1 MKLVK
6 KIRTSKNFGS
16 ENEIMRRDMFMQTRF
31 PKLFEPGLT
40 GNVRLKNRVIK
51 APQHTGLANPDGSV
65 TDRMLRYYKDVALGG
80 VSMVII
86 EYAWIDNDA
95 SRASPCQVGIASMDH
110 IPGLSLLAQ
119 TIQANGA
126 KAAIQISHAGR
137 QKFTLSK
144 PIKAPSAVPW
154 EEIYAAGCPPP
165 DELTFEEIQQIVTS
179 FGDAAKRAQTA
190 DFDMVEIH
198 ACHGYL
204 ISNFL
209 SPRTNKR
216 TDWYGG
222 SLENRMRFLLEV
234 IAEIFRQVGLDYPIC
249 VRVSGIDYEPDGTKI
264 EETIELCKRLEALGV
279 AAIHMSGGN
288 HHQTIHEVSPMGMSL
303 AHNVWAA
310 EAVKQEVKIPVIA
323 SGSITHPELAEKIL
337 SDGKG
342 DFIGLGRPLWA
353 DPYWPQKAMEG
364 RPEDIRPC
372 IRCNDGCLARG
383 DHQAKTISCS
393 VNVAVCREDE
403 FQITK
408 AEHSKNVAVIGGGP
422 AGMEAARVCAL
433 RGHKVTLYEKRELGG
448 VLIEASIPGF
458 KAPDLKPFINYLSTQ
473 IKKLKIK
480 VIHEE
485 ATSQAIK
492 NGGFDVVI
500 VATGATPI
508 VPEDVQG
515 ITSAKVT
522 SALQVL
528 NGKAKL
534 GQKIA
539 VIGGGIVGTEV
550 GLFLAEQGKEVV
562 FVEMLDTFMNNI
574 TFDEKL
580 VYEERFENLNVSIH
594 TGKRLESLSDEGI
607 TVVDRYGI
615 RTTITAD
622 TVVLAA
628 GSRPNRD
635 LIDRL
640 KNESNLQVFEA
651 GDCIKP
657 RKIFDAIHEG
667 HLAAKLLK

>member
-1 MKLVK
+1 
-6 KIRTSKNFGS
+6 
-16 ENEIMRRDMFMQTRF
+16 MQANF
-31 PKLFEPGLT
+31 PKLFEPGRI
-40 GNVRLKNRVIK
+40 GNLSLKNRVVK

-65 TDRMLRYYKDVALGG
+65 TDRMLRYYREVASGG
-80 VSMVII
+80 VSMVIA

-95 SRASPCQVGIASMDH
+95 SRASPCQLGIASMDH

-137 QKFTLSK
+137 QRFTLAK
-144 PIKAPSAVPW
+144 PKAPSTVPW
-154 EEIYAAGCPPP
+154 EEIYAMGCPAP
-165 DELTFEEIQQIVTS
+165 DVLTFEEILQIVKS
-179 FGDAAKRAQTA
+179 FGQAAKKAQVA

-234 IAEIFRQVGLDYPIC
+234 MAEIKCQVGPGYPVC
-249 VRVSGIDYEPDGTKI
+249 VRVSGSDYEPDGTTI
-264 EETIELCKRLEALGV
+264 EETIELCKHLEALGV

-310 EAVKQEVKIPVIA
+310 EAVKKEIKIPVIA
-323 SGSITHPELAEKIL
+323 SGSINLPDLAERIL
-337 SDGKG
+337 AEGKG
-342 DFIGLGRPLWA
+342 DFVGLGRPLWA
-353 DPYWPQKAMEG
+353 DPEWPLKAMQG

-393 VNVAVCREDE
+393 VNVAVCREEE
-403 FQITK
+403 FKITQT
-408 AEHSKNVAVIGGGP
+408 ERSRSVAVIGGGP

-433 RGHKVTLYEKRELGG
+433 KGHHVTLYEKRELGG
-448 VLIEASIPGF
+448 ALLEASIPEF
-458 KAPDLKPFINYLSTQ
+458 KAPDLKPLISYLTTQ
-473 IKKLKIK
+473 IKKLNIK
-480 VIHEE
+480 VIKEE
-485 ATSQAIK
+485 ATAQAVEK
-492 NGGFDVVI
+492 GRFDAVI
-500 VATGATPI
+500 VAAGATPLML
-508 VPEDVQG
+508 EDVQG
-515 ITSAKVT
+515 ITHPKVT
-522 SALQVL
+522 SASQVL
-528 NGKAKL
+528 HGKAKT
-534 GQKIA
+534 GQKVA

-562 FVEMLDTFMNNI
+562 FVEMLDTFMNNV
-574 TFDEKL
+574 TFDERL
-580 VYEERFENLNVSIH
+580 VYEERFKNLNVSIH
-594 TGKRLESLSDEGI
+594 TGKRLEGVSDKGVTLI
-607 TVVDRYGI
+607 DRYGL
-615 RTTITAD
+615 RTTIPAD

-628 GSRPNRD
+628 GFKSNRD
-635 LIDRL
+635 LID
-640 KNESNLQVFEA
+640 NLRKVPKVQVFEV
-651 GDCIKP
+651 GDCVKP
-657 RKIFDAIHEG
+657 RKIFDAIHDG
-667 HLAAKLLK
+667 HLAAKLLN

>member
-31 PKLFEPGLT
+31 PKLFEPGLI

>member
-1 MKLVK
+1 
-6 KIRTSKNFGS
+6 
-16 ENEIMRRDMFMQTRF
+16 MQTMF
-31 PKLFEPGLT
+31 PRLAEPGWI
-40 GNVRLKNRVIK
+40 GNVRLKNRVVK

-65 TDRMLRYYKDVALGG
+65 TDRMLRYYKDVASGG
-80 VSMVII
+80 VSMVIV
-86 EYAWIDNDA
+86 EYAWIDDDA
-95 SRASPCQVGIASMDH
+95 SRASPCQLGISNMDH

-137 QKFTLSK
+137 QKFNFSR
-144 PIKAPSAVPW
+144 PIKAPSTVPW
-154 EEIYAAGCPPP
+154 EEMHFMGCPPP
-165 DELTFEEIQQIVTS
+165 DVLTFDEIQQIVKS
-179 FGDAAKRAQTA
+179 FGIAAKRAQIA

-222 SLENRMRFLLEV
+222 SLENRMRFVLEA
-234 IAEIFRQVGLDYPIC
+234 IAEIKRQVSPDYPVC

-264 EETIELCKRLEALGV
+264 EETVELCRRLEALGV

-310 EAVKQEVKIPVIA
+310 EAVKKEVKIPVIA
-323 SGSITHPELAEKIL
+323 SGSINLPQLAESIL
-337 SDGKG
+337 AEGKG

-353 DPYWPQKAMEG
+353 DPEWPLKAMAG

-383 DHQAKTISCS
+383 DHLAKTISCS

-403 FQITK
+403 YKITK
-408 AEHSKNVAVIGGGP
+408 APHPKHVAVIGGGP

-433 RGHKVTLYEKRELGG
+433 KGHHVTLYEKRELGG
-448 VLIEASIPGF
+448 ALIEASLPDF
-458 KAPDLKPFINYLSTQ
+458 KSPDLKPLIDYLRTQ
-473 IKKLKIK
+473 IKKLKIN
-480 VIHEE
+480 VINEE
-485 ATSQAIK
+485 ATSKTVESGQ
-492 NGGFDVVI
+492 FDAVI
-500 VATGATPI
+500 VAAGATPLAL
-508 VPEDVQG
+508 EDVQG
-515 ITSAKVT
+515 MTHPKVT
-522 SALQVL
+522 RASQVL
-528 NGKAKL
+528 HGEAKL
-534 GQKIA
+534 GQKIV

-550 GLFLAEQGKEVV
+550 GLFLAEQGKDVV

-580 VYEERFENLNVSIH
+580 VYEERFKNLSVSIQ
-594 TGKRLESLSDEGI
+594 TGKRLESVSDQGV
-607 TVVDRYGI
+607 TVVDRYGA
-615 RTTITAD
+615 RTTIPTD
-622 TVVLAA
+622 TVVIAA
-628 GSRPNRD
+628 GFRPNRD

-640 KNESNLQVFEA
+640 RKIPNLHVFEA
-651 GDCIKP
+651 GDCVRP

-667 HLAAKLLK
+667 HLVAKLLN

>member
-1 MKLVK
+1 MK
-6 KIRTSKNFGS
+6 TN
-16 ENEIMRRDMFMQTRF
+16 F
-31 PKLFEPGLT
+31 PKLFEPGRI
-40 GNVRLKNRVIK
+40 GIVQLKNRVMK

-65 TDRMLRYYKDVALGG
+65 TDRMLRYYKDVASGG
-80 VSMVII
+80 VSMVIV

-95 SRASPCQVGIASMDH
+95 SRASPCQLGIASIDH
-110 IPGLSLLAQ
+110 IPGLSLLAE
-119 TIQANGA
+119 TIQVNGA

-137 QKFTLSK
+137 QRFTLAK
-144 PIKAPSAVPW
+144 PKAPSTVPW

-165 DELTFEEIQQIVTS
+165 DVLTFEEILQIVKS
-179 FGDAAKRAQTA
+179 FGQAAKKAQIA

-234 IAEIFRQVGLDYPIC
+234 IGEIKCQVGSEYPVC

-264 EETIELCKRLEALGV
+264 EETVELCKRLEALGV

-310 EAVKQEVKIPVIA
+310 EAVKKEIKIPVIA
-323 SGSITHPELAEKIL
+323 SGSINLPALAESIL
-337 SDGKG
+337 SGGKG

-353 DPYWPQKAMEG
+353 DPEWPLKAMEG

-403 FQITK
+403 FKIRR
-408 AEHSKNVAVIGGGP
+408 AEHSKKVAIIGGGP
-422 AGMEAARVCAL
+422 AGIEAARVCAL
-433 RGHKVTLYEKRELGG
+433 KGHNVTLYEKRELGG
-448 VLIEASIPGF
+448 ALLEASIPEF
-458 KAPDLKPFINYLSTQ
+458 KAPDLKPLVDYLRTQ

-480 VIHEE
+480 VINKE
-485 ATSQAIK
+485 ATLKAIK
-492 NGGFDVVI
+492 DGNFDAVI
-500 VATGATPI
+500 VAAGATPI
-508 VPEDVQG
+508 IPEKVQG
-515 ITSAKVT
+515 IDSAKVT
-522 SALQVL
+522 SAAQVL
-528 NGKAKL
+528 HGQAKL

-550 GLFLAEQGKEVV
+550 GLFLAEQGKEVI

-580 VYEERFENLNVSIH
+580 VYEERFKNLSVSIH
-594 TGKRLESLSDEGI
+594 TGKRLESVSDQGI
-607 TVVDRYGI
+607 TVVDRYGV
-615 RTTITAD
+615 RRMLLVD

-628 GSRPNRD
+628 GFRPNRD
-635 LIDRL
+635 LVDSLRKVPKI
-640 KNESNLQVFEA
+640 QVFEV
-651 GDCIKP
+651 GDCVRP
-657 RKIFDAIHEG
+657 RKIFDAIHDG
-667 HLAAKLLK
+667 HLAAKLLG

>member
-1 MKLVK
+1 MVMK
-6 KIRTSKNFGS
+6 TS
-16 ENEIMRRDMFMQTRF
+16 F
-31 PKLFEPGLT
+31 PKLFEPGRI
-40 GNVRLKNRVIK
+40 GNIQLKNRVIK

-65 TDRMLRYYKDVALGG
+65 TDRMLRYYKDVASGG
-80 VSMVII
+80 VGMVIV

-95 SRASPCQVGIASMDH
+95 SRASPCQLGIAGVDH
-110 IPGLSLLAQ
+110 LPGLSLLAQ

-137 QKFTLSK
+137 QRFTLVR
-144 PIKAPSAVPW
+144 PKAPSTVPW
-154 EEIYAAGCPPP
+154 EEIYAQGCPPP
-165 DELTFEEIQQIVTS
+165 EELRFEEIPQIVKS
-179 FGDAAKRAQTA
+179 FGQAAKRAQIA

-234 IAEIFRQVGLDYPIC
+234 IAEIKGQVGAGYPVC
-249 VRVSGIDYEPDGTKI
+249 VRVSGIDYEPDGTTI

-310 EAVKQEVKIPVIA
+310 EAVKKEVKVPVIA
-323 SGSITHPELAEKIL
+323 SGSINLPDLAESIL
-337 SDGKG
+337 ADGKG
-342 DFIGLGRPLWA
+342 DFIALGRPLWA
-353 DPYWPQKAMEG
+353 DPEWPLKAMEG

-393 VNVAVCREDE
+393 VNVAVCREEE
-403 FQITK
+403 FKITK
-408 AEHSKNVAVIGGGP
+408 AEHPKSVAVIGGGP
-422 AGMEAARVCAL
+422 GGMEAARVCAL
-433 RGHKVTLYEKRELGG
+433 RGHNVTLYEKRELGG
-448 VLIEASIPGF
+448 ALLEASIPEF
-458 KAPDLKPFINYLSTQ
+458 KAPDLKPLIDYFRTQ
-473 IKKLKIK
+473 MKKLKIK
-480 VIHEE
+480 VVNEE
-485 ATSQAIK
+485 ATSKTIK
-492 NGGFDVVI
+492 SGGYDAVI
-500 VATGATPI
+500 VAAGATPLALEE
-508 VPEDVQG
+508 VHG
-515 ITSAKVT
+515 ITHQKVT
-522 SALQVL
+522 DASQVL
-528 NGKAKL
+528 HGKASL

-550 GLFLAEQGKEVV
+550 GLFLAEKGKEVV

-580 VYEERFENLNVSIH
+580 VYEERFKNLNVSIL
-594 TGKRLESLSDEGI
+594 TGKRLDSVTDHGI
-607 TVVDRYGI
+607 TVMDRYGV
-615 RTTITAD
+615 RTKVSVD

-628 GSRPNRD
+628 GFKPKRD
-635 LIDRL
+635 LIDSLR
-640 KNESNLQVFEA
+640 EVPTVQVFEA
-651 GDCIKP
+651 GDCVRP
-657 RKIFDAIHEG
+657 RKIFDAIHDG
-667 HLAAKLLK
+667 HLAAKLLN

>member
-1 MKLVK
+1 MK
-6 KIRTSKNFGS
+6 NA
-16 ENEIMRRDMFMQTRF
+16 RF
-31 PKLFEPGLT
+31 LRLLEPGFI
-40 GNVRLKNRVIK
+40 GNIPLKNRVIK

-65 TDRMLRYYKDVALGG
+65 TDRMLRYYKDVAMGG
-80 VSMVII
+80 VSMVIV
-86 EYAWIDNDA
+86 EYAWIDHDA
-95 SRASPCQVGIASMDH
+95 SRASPCQLGIASMDH
-110 IPGLSLLAQ
+110 LPGLSLLAQ

-137 QKFTLSK
+137 QRFTLAR
-144 PIKAPSAVPW
+144 PKAPSIVPW
-154 EEIYAAGCPPP
+154 EEIYAQGCPQP
-165 DELTFEEIQQIVTS
+165 EVLTFEEILQIVKS
-179 FGDAAKRAQTA
+179 FGQAAKRAQIA
-190 DFDMVEIH
+190 DFDMVEVH

-234 IAEIFRQVGLDYPIC
+234 IAEIKCQVGPDYPVC
-249 VRVSGIDYEPDGTKI
+249 VRASGIDYEPDGTTI

-310 EAVKQEVKIPVIA
+310 VAVKKEVQIPVIA
-323 SGSITHPELAEKIL
+323 SGSINLPELAESIL
-337 SDGKG
+337 AEGKG

-353 DPYWPQKAMEG
+353 DPQWPLKAMED

-393 VNVAVCREDE
+393 VNVAVCRENE

-433 RGHKVTLYEKRELGG
+433 RGNHVTLYEKRELGG
-448 VLIEASIPGF
+448 ALIEASIPEF
-458 KAPDLKPFINYLSTQ
+458 KAPDLKPLINYLRTQ
-473 IKKLKIK
+473 VRKLKIK
-480 VIHEE
+480 VINEE
-485 ATSQAIK
+485 ATLLTIK
-492 NGGFDVVI
+492 SGGFDAI
-500 VATGATPI
+500 IAATGATPLI
-508 VPEDVQG
+508 PEDVQG
-515 ITSAKVT
+515 INNAKVT
-522 SALQVL
+522 SAFQVL
-528 NGKAKL
+528 HGKAKL

-580 VYEERFENLNVSIH
+580 VYEERFKNLKVFVH
-594 TGKRLESLSDEGI
+594 TGKRLERVEDKGI
-607 TVVDRYGI
+607 TVIDRYGI
-615 RTTITAD
+615 RTVITAE

-628 GSRPNRD
+628 GFRSNRD
-635 LIDRL
+635 LIESLR
-640 KNESNLQVFEA
+640 NESGLQVFEV
-651 GDCIKP
+651 GDCVRP
-657 RKIFDAIHEG
+657 RKIFDAIHDG
-667 HLAAKLLK
+667 HLAAKLLN

>member
-1 MKLVK
+1 MVMK
-6 KIRTSKNFGS
+6 TS
-16 ENEIMRRDMFMQTRF
+16 F
-31 PKLFEPGLT
+31 PKLFEPGWI
-40 GNVRLKNRVIK
+40 GNIQLKNRVIK

-65 TDRMLRYYKDVALGG
+65 TDRMLRYYKEVASGG
-80 VSMVII
+80 VGMVIV

-95 SRASPCQVGIASMDH
+95 SRASPCQLGIASVDH
-110 IPGLSLLAQ
+110 LPGLSLLAQ

-137 QKFTLSK
+137 QRFTLVR
-144 PIKAPSAVPW
+144 PKAPSTVPW
-154 EEIYAAGCPPP
+154 EEIYAQGCPPP
-165 DELTFEEIQQIVTS
+165 EALTFEEIPQIVKS
-179 FGDAAKRAQTA
+179 FGQAAKRAQIA

-234 IAEIFRQVGLDYPIC
+234 IAEIKCQVGAGYPVC
-249 VRVSGIDYEPDGTKI
+249 VRVSGIDYEPDGTTI

-310 EAVKQEVKIPVIA
+310 EAVKKEIKVPVIA
-323 SGSITHPELAEKIL
+323 SGSINLPDLAESIL
-337 SDGKG
+337 ADGKG
-342 DFIGLGRPLWA
+342 DFIALGRPLWA
-353 DPYWPQKAMEG
+353 DPEWPLKAMEG
-364 RPEDIRPC
+364 RPDDIRPC

-383 DHQAKTISCS
+383 DHQGKTIACS
-393 VNVAVCREDE
+393 VNVAVCREEE
-403 FQITK
+403 FKITK
-408 AEHSKNVAVIGGGP
+408 AEHPKSVAVIGGGP

-433 RGHKVTLYEKRELGG
+433 RGHNVTLYEKRELGG
-448 VLIEASIPGF
+448 ALLEASIPEF
-458 KAPDLKPFINYLSTQ
+458 KAPDLRPLIDYFRTQ
-473 IKKLKIK
+473 MKKLKIK
-480 VIHEE
+480 VVNEE
-485 ATSQAIK
+485 ATSKTIK
-492 NGGFDVVI
+492 SGGYDAVI
-500 VATGATPI
+500 VAAGATPLALEEI
-508 VPEDVQG
+508 HG
-515 ITSAKVT
+515 ITHQKVT
-522 SALQVL
+522 DASQVL
-528 NGKAKL
+528 HGKANL

-550 GLFLAEQGKEVV
+550 GLFLAEQDKEVV

-580 VYEERFENLNVSIH
+580 VYEERFKNLNVSIL
-594 TGKRLESLSDEGI
+594 TGKRLDSVTDQGI
-607 TVVDRYGI
+607 TVMDRYGV
-615 RTTITAD
+615 RTKISVD

-628 GSRPNRD
+628 GFKPKRD
-635 LIDRL
+635 LIDSLR
-640 KNESNLQVFEA
+640 EVPRVQVFEA
-651 GDCIKP
+651 GDCVRP
-657 RKIFDAIHEG
+657 RKIFDAIHDG
-667 HLAAKLLK
+667 HLAAKLLN

>member
-1 MKLVK
+1 MK
-6 KIRTSKNFGS
+6 TN
-16 ENEIMRRDMFMQTRF
+16 F
-31 PKLFEPGLT
+31 PKLFEPGWI
-40 GNVRLKNRVIK
+40 GNVQLKNRVVK

-65 TDRMLRYYKDVALGG
+65 TERMLRYYKDVASGG
-80 VSMVII
+80 VGMVIV

-95 SRASPCQVGIASMDH
+95 SRASPCQLGISSVDH

-126 KAAIQISHAGR
+126 KAGIQISHAGR
-137 QKFTLSK
+137 QRFTLAR
-144 PIKAPSAVPW
+144 PKAPSTVPW
-154 EEIYAAGCPPP
+154 EEIYAAGCPAP
-165 DELTFEEIQQIVTS
+165 DVLTFDEILQIVKS
-179 FGDAAKRAQTA
+179 FGQAAKMAQIA

-234 IAEIFRQVGLDYPIC
+234 ISETKCQVGPAYPVC
-249 VRVSGIDYEPDGTKI
+249 VRVSGTDYEPDGTTI
-264 EETIELCKRLEALGV
+264 GETIELCKRLEALGV

-288 HHQTIHEVSPMGMSL
+288 HHQTIHEVSPMGMTL

-310 EAVKQEVKIPVIA
+310 EAVKKEIKIPVIA
-323 SGSITHPELAEKIL
+323 SGSINLPDLAERIL
-337 SDGKG
+337 ADGKG

-353 DPYWPQKAMEG
+353 DPQWPLKALEG

-403 FQITK
+403 FKITK
-408 AEHSKNVAVIGGGP
+408 AEHPRKVAVIGGGP

-433 RGHKVTLYEKRELGG
+433 KGHQVTLFEKRELGG
-448 VLIEASIPGF
+448 ALLEASIPEF
-458 KAPDLKPFINYLSTQ
+458 KAPDLKPLVDYLRTQ

-480 VIHEE
+480 VIKEE
-485 ATSQAIK
+485 GTLKTIK
-492 NGGFDVVI
+492 NGGFDTVI
-500 VATGATPI
+500 VAAGATPLAL
-508 VPEDVQG
+508 EDVQG
-515 ITSAKVT
+515 VRLQKVT
-522 SALQVL
+522 SASQVL
-528 NGKAKL
+528 HGKAKL
-534 GQKIA
+534 GKKIA

-562 FVEMLDTFMNNI
+562 FVEMLDTFMNNV

-580 VYEERFENLNVSIH
+580 VYEERFKKLNVSIH
-594 TGKRLESLSDEGI
+594 TGRRLESVSDQGI
-607 TVVDRYGI
+607 TVMDRFGA
-615 RTTITAD
+615 RTTVSAD

-628 GSRPNRD
+628 GFKPNRD
-635 LIDRL
+635 LIDSLR
-640 KNESNLQVFEA
+640 KDPELQVFEV
-651 GDCIKP
+651 GDCVRP
-657 RKIFDAIHEG
+657 RKIFDAIHDG
-667 HLAAKLLK
+667 HLAAKLLN

>member
-1 MKLVK
+1 M
-6 KIRTSKNFGS
+6 
-16 ENEIMRRDMFMQTRF
+16 
-31 PKLFEPGLT
+31 
-40 GNVRLKNRVIK
+40 
-51 APQHTGLANPDGSV
+51 
-65 TDRMLRYYKDVALGG
+65 
-80 VSMVII
+80 
-86 EYAWIDNDA
+86 
-95 SRASPCQVGIASMDH
+95 
-110 IPGLSLLAQ
+110 
-119 TIQANGA
+119 
-126 KAAIQISHAGR
+126 
-137 QKFTLSK
+137 
-144 PIKAPSAVPW
+144 
-154 EEIYAAGCPPP
+154 GCPAP
-165 DELTFEEIQQIVTS
+165 DVLTFEEILQIVKS
-179 FGDAAKRAQTA
+179 FGQAAKKAQIA

-234 IAEIFRQVGLDYPIC
+234 IAEIKSQVGSGYPVC

-310 EAVKQEVKIPVIA
+310 EAVKKEIKIPVIA
-323 SGSITHPELAEKIL
+323 SGSITNPELAESIL
-337 SDGKG
+337 ADGKG

-353 DPYWPQKAMEG
+353 DPQWPLKAMEG

-383 DHQAKTISCS
+383 DHQAKTILCS

-403 FQITK
+403 FKITK
-408 AEHSKNVAVIGGGP
+408 AEHPKNVAVVGGGP

-433 RGHKVTLYEKRELGG
+433 KGHNVTLYEKRELGG
-448 VLIEASIPGF
+448 ALLEASIPEF
-458 KAPDLKPFINYLSTQ
+458 KAPDLKPLVDYFRAQ

-480 VIHEE
+480 VVKEE
-485 ATSQAIK
+485 VTSKAIK
-492 NGGFDVVI
+492 DGGFNAVI
-500 VATGATPI
+500 VAAGATPLAL
-508 VPEDVQG
+508 EDVQG
-515 ITSAKVT
+515 ISHKKVT
-522 SALQVL
+522 SAAQVL
-528 NGKAKL
+528 QGKAKL
-534 GQKIA
+534 GKRIA

-580 VYEERFENLNVSIH
+580 VYEERFRNLKVSIH
-594 TGKRLESLSDEGI
+594 TGRRLESVSDQGI
-607 TVVDRYGI
+607 TVMDRYGV
-615 RTTITAD
+615 RTAIPAD
-622 TVVLAA
+622 SVVLAA
-628 GSRPNRD
+628 GFRPNRD
-635 LIDRL
+635 LIDTL
-640 KNESNLQVFEA
+640 KKLPNLQVFEV
-651 GDCIKP
+651 GDCVRP

-667 HLAAKLLK
+667 HLAAKLLN

>member
-1 MKLVK
+1 
-6 KIRTSKNFGS
+6 
-16 ENEIMRRDMFMQTRF
+16 MQANF
-31 PKLFEPGLT
+31 PKLFEPGWI
-40 GNVRLKNRVIK
+40 GSVRLKNRVIK
-51 APQHTGLANPDGSV
+51 SPQHTGLANPDGSINE
-65 TDRMLRYYKDVALGG
+65 RMLRYYKDVASGG
-80 VSMVII
+80 VSMVIV
-86 EYAWIDNDA
+86 EYAWVDNDA
-95 SRASPCQVGIASMDH
+95 SRASPCQLGIASIDH

-126 KAAIQISHAGR
+126 KAGIQISHAGR
-137 QKFTLSK
+137 QRFTLAR
-144 PIKAPSAVPW
+144 PKAPSTVPW

-165 DELTFEEIQQIVTS
+165 DVLTFEEILQIVKS
-179 FGDAAKRAQTA
+179 FGQAAKKAQIA

-234 IAEIFRQVGLDYPIC
+234 VTEVKCQVGPGYPVC

-279 AAIHMSGGN
+279 AVIHMSGGN

-310 EAVKQEVKIPVIA
+310 EAVKKEIKIPVIA
-323 SGSITHPELAEKIL
+323 SGSITNAELAESIL
-337 SDGKG
+337 ADGKG

-353 DPYWPQKAMEG
+353 DPQWPLKAMEG

-383 DHQAKTISCS
+383 DHQAKTILCS

-403 FQITK
+403 FKITK
-408 AEHSKNVAVIGGGP
+408 AEHPKKVAVIGGGP

-433 RGHKVTLYEKRELGG
+433 KGHKVTLYEKRELGG
-448 VLIEASIPGF
+448 ALIEASIPEF
-458 KAPDLKPFINYLSTQ
+458 KAPDLKPLIDYLRTQ

-480 VIHEE
+480 VINEE
-485 ATSQAIK
+485 ATSKTIK
-492 NGGFDVVI
+492 DGGFDAVI
-500 VATGATPI
+500 VAAGATPLAL
-508 VPEDVQG
+508 EDVQG
-515 ITSAKVT
+515 INHKKVT
-522 SALQVL
+522 SASQVL
-528 NGKAKL
+528 HGKAKL

-580 VYEERFENLNVSIH
+580 VYEERFKNLNVSIH
-594 TGKRLESLSDEGI
+594 TGKRLESVSDQGI
-607 TVVDRYGI
+607 TVMDRYGA
-615 RTTITAD
+615 RMTIPAD

-628 GSRPNRD
+628 GFRSNRD
-635 LIDRL
+635 LIDSFR
-640 KNESNLQVFEA
+640 KVPNLMVFEV
-651 GDCIKP
+651 GDCVQP
-657 RKIFDAIHEG
+657 RKIFDAIHDG
-667 HLAAKLLK
+667 HLAAKLLN

>member
-1 MKLVK
+1 
-6 KIRTSKNFGS
+6 
-16 ENEIMRRDMFMQTRF
+16 MQTNF
-31 PKLFEPGLT
+31 PKLFEPGWI
-40 GNVRLKNRVIK
+40 GNVQLKNRVIK
-51 APQHTGLANPDGSV
+51 APQHTGLANPDGSI
-65 TDRMLRYYKDVALGG
+65 TERMLRYYKDVASGG
-80 VSMVII
+80 VSMVIV

-95 SRASPCQVGIASMDH
+95 SRASPCQLGIASMDH

-137 QKFTLSK
+137 QRFTLAR
-144 PIKAPSAVPW
+144 PKAPSTVPW
-154 EEIYAAGCPPP
+154 EEIFAAGCPPP
-165 DELTFEEIQQIVTS
+165 DVLTFEEILQIVKS
-179 FGDAAKRAQTA
+179 FGQAAKKAQIA

-234 IAEIFRQVGLDYPIC
+234 IAEIKCQVGSEYPVC
-249 VRVSGIDYEPDGTKI
+249 VRVSGIDYEPDGTTI

-279 AAIHMSGGN
+279 ATIHMSGGN

-310 EAVKQEVKIPVIA
+310 EAVKKEIKIPVIA
-323 SGSITHPELAEKIL
+323 SGSITHPELAESIL
-337 SDGKG
+337 ADGKG

-353 DPYWPQKAMEG
+353 DPQWPLKALEG

-383 DHQAKTISCS
+383 DHLAKTISCS
-393 VNVAVCREDE
+393 VNVAVCREAE

-408 AEHSKNVAVIGGGP
+408 AEHPKKVAVIGGGP

-433 RGHKVTLYEKRELGG
+433 KGHQVTLYEKRELGG
-448 VLIEASIPGF
+448 ALLEASIPEF
-458 KAPDLKPFINYLSTQ
+458 KAPDLKPLISYLRTQ
-473 IKKLKIK
+473 TKKLNIR
-480 VIHEE
+480 VINEE
-485 ATSQAIK
+485 ATAQAVQT
-492 NGGFDVVI
+492 GGFDAVI
-500 VATGATPI
+500 VAAGATPLML
-508 VPEDVQG
+508 EDVQG
-515 ITSAKVT
+515 ITHQKVT
-522 SALQVL
+522 SASQVL
-528 NGKAKL
+528 HGKAKL
-534 GQKIA
+534 GQRIA

-580 VYEERFENLNVSIH
+580 VYEERFRKLKVSIH
-594 TGKRLESLSDEGI
+594 TGKRLESVSDKGI
-607 TVVDRYGI
+607 TVVDRYGS
-615 RTTITAD
+615 RTTISVD
-622 TVVLAA
+622 TVVIAA
-628 GSRPNRD
+628 GFRPNRD
-635 LIDRL
+635 LIDSLR
-640 KNESNLQVFEA
+640 KVPKLQVFEV
-651 GDCIKP
+651 GDCVRP
-657 RKIFDAIHEG
+657 RKIFDAIHDG
-667 HLAAKLLK
+667 HLAAKLLN